1 MNLVKFFIKY
11 ISRKLRQ
18 ITYEVLPMESVYTVF
33 DGIQKILCMI
43 ETEMMDLVDFV
54 VSLLVYM
61 CNTFPNHNVFDI
73 LAR

>member
-1 MNLVKFFIKY
+1 MNLVRFFIK
-11 ISRKLRQ
+11 ISRKLQQ
-18 ITYEVLPMESVYTVF
+18 ITYEVLPMESVYKVF
-33 DGIQKILCMI
+33 DGIPKILCMI